1 MAKYYPLEKAHNE
14 EKLRN
19 WTIYATTAS
28 NRSKYKIYY
37 IDSEWNS
44 SPNDDNVTVNF
55 SKLQTAFGDGITW
68 TLNSEQDDS
77 NGTFQCIIV
86 RVSDRKAIKCV
97 GTASSQQ
104 LANESIWECTDVT
117 GSVWYDGLS
126 RLRLLGII

>member
-1 MAKYYPLEKAHNE
+1 MAKYYPLEKVHNQA
-14 EKLRN
+14 KLRN

-37 IDSEWNS
+37 IDSEWRTAG
-44 SPNDDNVTVNF
+44 NDDNMTVNF
-55 SKLQTAFGDGITW
+55 SKLQTAFGDGIVW
-68 TLNSEQDDS
+68 TLNVEQEDS

-104 LANESIWECTDVT
+104 LANQSLWECTDVT
-117 GSVWYDGLS
+117 GSVWYDELG

>member
-1 MAKYYPLEKAHNE
+1 MAKYYPLEKVHNQT
-14 EKLRN
+14 KLRN
-19 WTIYATTAS
+19 WTIYATIAS

-37 IDSEWNS
+37 IDSEWRTAG
-44 SPNDDNVTVNF
+44 NDDNMTVNF
-55 SKLQTAFGDGITW
+55 SKLQTAFGDGIIW
-68 TLNSEQDDS
+68 TLNAEQEDS

-104 LANESIWECTDVT
+104 LANQSLWECTDVT
-117 GSVWYDGLS
+117 GSVWYDELG

>member
-1 MAKYYPLEKAHNE
+1 MAKYYPLEKVHNQA
-14 EKLRN
+14 KLRN
-19 WTIYATTAS
+19 WTIYAAIAS

-37 IDSEWNS
+37 IDSEWRTAG
-44 SPNDDNVTVNF
+44 NDDNMTVNF
-55 SKLQTAFGDGITW
+55 SKLQTAFGDGIIW
-68 TLNSEQDDS
+68 TLNAEQEDS

-104 LANESIWECTDVT
+104 LANQSLWECTDVT
-117 GSVWYDGLS
+117 GSVWYDELG

>member
-1 MAKYYPLEKAHNE
+1 MAKFYPLEKVHNQV
-14 EKLRN
+14 KLRN
-19 WTIYATTAS
+19 WTIYAAIAS
-28 NRSKYKIYY
+28 NRGKYKIYY
-37 IDSEWNS
+37 IDSEWRTAG
-44 SPNDDNVTVNF
+44 NDDNMTVNF

-77 NGTFQCIIV
+77 TGTFQCIIV

-117 GSVWYDGLS
+117 GSVWYDELG